1 MDMIDRYGVD
11 PFRYFLM
18 AEMTMGQ
25 DASFTEDAFIRR
37 YNADLANDLGNL
49 LNRVVSMVGKYCEG
63 RLPAPAA
70 GAFAQGPAAEL
81 FAQVAAAAAALRA
94 SAGNFTLHAG
104 LAQVIE
110 AVRATNKFIEI
121 QQPWAQARAADPAP
135 LHTTLYAAAEALR
148 VCAGLLLPVMPG
160 KMAELRAALGMENPM
175 TVNPEELSQPVVLK
189 PGTPVAAPGALFPRI
204 EAPRPG
210 ATETKPEP
218 ATPEE
223 SKVGKPAPGTLANP
237 EGIITYD
244 DFAKV
249 QLRTAKI
256 MTAEPI
262 EGAVKLLKLTV
273 LMGEERRQIVAG
285 IALYYKP
292 EDLLGKTV
300 VVVSNL
306 APIKLRGVESQG
318 MLLAASKGERLRL
331 VTVDGD
337 LSSGAVVK

>member
-1 MDMIDRYGVD
+1 
-11 PFRYFLM
+11 
-18 AEMTMGQ
+18 
-25 DASFTEDAFIRR
+25 
-37 YNADLANDLGNL
+37 
-49 LNRVVSMVGKYCEG
+49 MVGKYCAG
-63 RLPAPAA
+63 RLPAPAPE
-70 GAFAQGPAAEL
+70 AFGRGPAADL
-81 FAQVAAAAAALRA
+81 FAQAAAAAAGMKA
-94 SAGNFTLHAG
+94 AVETFALHAG

-110 AVRATNKFIEI
+110 VVRATNKFIEA
-121 QQPWAQARAADPAP
+121 QQPWKQSRLPDPGP
-135 LHTTLYAAAEALR
+135 LHTTLYAAAETLR
-148 VCAGLLLPVMPG
+148 VCAGLLLPVMPA

-175 TVNPEELSQPVVLK
+175 TVNPDEWTRAEVLK

-204 EAPRPG
+204 EAP
-210 ATETKPEP
+210 AP
-218 ATPEE
+218 AAEV
-223 SKVGKPAPGTLANP
+223 KVEKQVPLPGTLGNP
-237 EGIITYD
+237 EGVIAYE

-256 MTAEPI
+256 MAAEPV
-262 EGAVKLLKLTV
+262 ENAVKLLKLSI

-292 EDLLGKTV
+292 EELIGKTV

>member
-1 MDMIDRYGVD
+1 MKTSV
-11 PFRYFLM
+11 
-18 AEMTMGQ
+18 ET
-25 DASFTEDAFIRR
+25 
-37 YNADLANDLGNL
+37 
-49 LNRVVSMVGKYCEG
+49 
-63 RLPAPAA
+63 
-70 GAFAQGPAAEL
+70 
-81 FAQVAAAAAALRA
+81 
-94 SAGNFTLHAG
+94 FTLHAG
-104 LAQVIE
+104 IAQVIDV
-110 AVRATNKFIEI
+110 VRATNRFIEV

-148 VCAGLLLPVMPG
+148 VCAGLLMPLMPG
-160 KMAELRAALGMENPM
+160 KMTELRAALGMENPM
-175 TVNPEELSQPVVLK
+175 TVNPEELSTPEVLK
-189 PGTPVAAPGALFPRI
+189 PGVQVAAPGALFPRI
-204 EAPRPG
+204 EARP
-210 ATETKPEP
+210 PESAANPP
-218 ATPEE
+218 APPAEE
-223 SKVGKPAPGTLANP
+223 PQARKKAPAPGTIGNP

-256 MTAEPI
+256 MTAEPMKN
-262 EGAVKLLKLTV
+262 AVKLLKLTV
-273 LMGEERRQIVAG
+273 LMGDERRQIVAG